1 MKNYLIIPGLL
12 GLLCG
17 CTTITRTP
25 AVRVAP
31 PSAGEAKWC
40 VSAKDDSGLLSDTIT
55 LYVNGTRVAMGT
67 ATPFRHAIHLTG
79 SYEQHAILGDCN
91 VAGAPRKSLV
101 STGEYQCTVYIDG
114 AKVTHLTF

>member
-31 PSAGEAKWC
+31 PSAGEAKWS
-40 VSAKDDSGLLSDTIT
+40 VSAKDDSGDEPGKARS
-55 LYVNGTRVAMGT
+55 AE
-67 ATPFRHAIHLTG
+67 A
-79 SYEQHAILGDCN
+79 
-91 VAGAPRKSLV
+91 KSLR
-101 STGEYQCTVYIDG
+101 
-114 AKVTHLTF
+114 

>member
-1 MKNYLIIPGLL
+1 MRSNGF
-12 GLLCG
+12 
-17 CTTITRTP
+17 RTP
-25 AVRVAP
+25 GVPQQRNGPSLERVAGTP
-31 PSAGEAKWC
+31 GPYRPSRA
-40 VSAKDDSGLLSDTIT
+40 TRRYRT

-91 VAGAPRKSLV
+91 SLV

-114 AKVTHLTF
+114 AKVTRLTF

>member
-31 PSAGEAKWC
+31 PSAGEAKWS
-40 VSAKDDSGLLSDTIT
+40 VSAKDDSGLLSDAIT

-91 VAGAPRKSLV
+91 SLV

-114 AKVTHLTF
+114 AKVTRLTF

>member
-1 MKNYLIIPGLL
+1 MKKYLTIPGLL

-31 PSAGEAKWC
+31 PSAREAKWS
-40 VSAKDDSGLLSDTIT
+40 VSAKDVSGLLSDTIT
-55 LYVNGTRVAMGT
+55 LYVNGTRVAAGT
-67 ATPFRHAIHLTG
+67 ANPFRHSVHLTG

-91 VAGAPRKSLV
+91 VVGAPRTSLA
-101 STGEYQCTVYIDG
+101 STGAYQCTVYIDG
-114 AKVTHLTF
+114 SKVTQLTF